1 VVVEHA
7 VPVPVATATA
17 TDTAVAAVAVEIDAA
32 KAVHPARIHS
42 RIVVHVHVR
51 IVRIDAAP
59 IAHIA
64 HAVGGAAPSRV
75 RRVQLP
81 ELRRAVP
88 GRRRQEVTVLFRTG
102 LGKDPGI
109 VADQY
114 EAVDIKGVE
123 GFGRQFGGGIIIII
137 IVVIIAIAVIIVVA
151 VAVQVLLLI
160 ILVRSIIVE
169 IQDALGR
176 FGNNVHICCSCI
188 G

>member
-7 VPVPVATATA
+7 VPVATA
-17 TDTAVAAVAVEIDAA
+17 TDTVVAAVAVEIDAV
-32 KAVHPARIHS
+32 KAVHAARIHS
-42 RIVVHVHVR
+42 RISVR

-88 GRRRQEVTVLFRTG
+88 ERRRQEVTVLFRTG

-137 IVVIIAIAVIIVVA
+137 IIIAIVVA
-151 VAVQVLLLI
+151 IAVATVAVATVAVQVLLII
-160 ILVRSIIVE
+160 ILVRSIFVE

-176 FGNNVHICCSCI
+176 FGMNAHISCSCI